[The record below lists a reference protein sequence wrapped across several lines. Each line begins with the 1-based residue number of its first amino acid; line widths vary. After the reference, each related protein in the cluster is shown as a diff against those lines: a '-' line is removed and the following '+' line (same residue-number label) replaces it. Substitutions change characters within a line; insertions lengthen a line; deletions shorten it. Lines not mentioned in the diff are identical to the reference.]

1 MVPQFSHTMELVQL
15 YNPVWTKLPFI
26 KIFGLYLHAHT
37 CAFHL
42 GCLGAHKSQ
51 KWASVPLK
59 MELQVFMSHC
69 SQHVMRALGH
79 RVFSK
84 LIGLWFIHLS
94 STNSL
99 LFCVTVSF
107 TYIPF
112 WSQRIGVKLAADSG
126 IKEASITDKQW
137 CFCCQAIRQG
147 MNTYTCGEKWALL
160 NI

>member
-59 MELQVFMSHC
+59 MELQVFMSHPKWILGAKLVIWRNTRVC
-69 SQHVMRALGH
+69 LTAEHTWIRSISSFQQQSSALSVPYFMYLEYSNCFFNVQTNFPSCRNARERVVSRMRAL
-79 RVFSK
+79 
-84 LIGLWFIHLS
+84 
-94 STNSL
+94 
-99 LFCVTVSF
+99 
-107 TYIPF
+107 
-112 WSQRIGVKLAADSG
+112 LAEG
-126 IKEASITDKQW
+126 
-137 CFCCQAIRQG
+137 F
-147 MNTYTCGEKWALL
+147 
-160 NI
+160 